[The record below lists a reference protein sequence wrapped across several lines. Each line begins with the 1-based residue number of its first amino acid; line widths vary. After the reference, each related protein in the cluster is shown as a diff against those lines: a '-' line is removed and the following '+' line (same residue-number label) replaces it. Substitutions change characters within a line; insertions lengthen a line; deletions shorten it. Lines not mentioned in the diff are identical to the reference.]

1 MEILLI
7 GLSHKTAP
15 VEVRERLYFD
25 ERGLGEPLRALC
37 ANSGIEEAVI
47 LSTCN
52 RVDVVVRAEA
62 SEKGAEAL
70 KGFLAS
76 YHGVVPQ
83 ELELYLYHLDGEEAV
98 RHVFRVCCGLDS
110 MVMGEPQILGQV
122 KDAYEVA
129 RQVKAT
135 GLVLNQLFS
144 RAFRI
149 AKRARTDT
157 AIGRSAVSVG
167 YAAVEL
173 AKKIFGSLDGK
184 LALLV
189 GAGEMCE
196 LAAKHLLKSGVK
208 SVFVSNRTFARAVEL
223 ANVLHGNAIR
233 FEHLL
238 DEMPHADIVI
248 SSTGAPHYVI
258 RKEDVQ
264 RAIRARK
271 NRPMFFI
278 DIAVPRDIDP
288 EVNDIENVYLYDID
302 DLQGVVDANLL
313 ERQREAQKAEEMVST
328 EVADFMAWL
337 NARGVVPTIVT
348 LREKFDEIR
357 AREVERVLAKYNG
370 LSPQEAEAVK
380 YISFSLTNKFL
391 HAPTTEL
398 KRMADAGER
407 DDLIWVLK
415 KLFRLDSPE

>member
-1 MEILLI
+1 MQILLI

-25 ERGLGEPLRALC
+25 ERGLGEPLKALC

-52 RVDVVVRAEA
+52 RVDVVVQAEA

-70 KGFLAS
+70 KAFLAS
-76 YHGVVPQ
+76 CRGVAAQ
-83 ELELYLYHLDGEEAV
+83 ELEPYLYRLDGEEAV

-110 MVMGEPQILGQV
+110 MVVGEPQILGQV

-144 RAFRI
+144 QAFRI

-167 YAAVEL
+167 YAAVGL

-189 GAGEMCE
+189 GAGEMSE

-238 DEMPHADIVI
+238 DEMPRADIVI

-258 RKEDVQ
+258 GKGDVQ

-288 EVNDIENVYLYDID
+288 QVNDIENVYLYDID

-337 NARGVVPTIVT
+337 NARGVVPTIVC
-348 LREKFDEIR
+348 LREKFGEIR

-370 LSPQEAEAVK
+370 LSPQEAKAVK